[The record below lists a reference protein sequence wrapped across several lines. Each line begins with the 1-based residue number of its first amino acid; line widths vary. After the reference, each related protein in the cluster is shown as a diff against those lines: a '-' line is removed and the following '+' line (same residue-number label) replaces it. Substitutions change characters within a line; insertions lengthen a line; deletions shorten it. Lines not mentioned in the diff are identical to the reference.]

1 MLVVWY
7 AFQLKCLF
15 ATSTYIGNAQVTGSN
30 SVSGPIPLFY
40 SILFCEA
47 HDYQRGFV
55 HDRFTVL
62 VSSRRIGKKGGGCEQ
77 CRYRLGT
84 FMRPMVLWAVLSP
97 PDRSVLGTVH
107 FYSVILLS
115 DSTTELRAG
124 H

>member
-15 ATSTYIGNAQVTGSN
+15 ATSTYIGNAQVTGSS

-47 HDYQRGFV
+47 HDYQRAHVFV

-77 CRYRLGT
+77 RRYRLGT

-97 PDRSVLGTVH
+97 PDRGVPGAVPFL
-107 FYSVILLS
+107 FRYSLIY
-115 DSTTELRAG
+115 
-124 H
+124 